1 MSYLVSPCCG
11 DEEYTDIVNDDG
23 YEAHTCSMC
32 KEVFPEPIVNYEYD
46 EQRKES
52 IAEDRMDEHRDMG
65 E

>member
-1 MSYLVSPCCG
+1 MAQMVSPCCG

-46 EQRKES
+46 ERMKES
-52 IAEDRMDEHRDMG
+52 IAEDRMDEARDMG